1 MSMRV
6 IIVDDEPLAREGVA
20 LYLKDAGVEVLAQ
33 CENGDQAVTCIR
45 ELNPD
50 LVFLDIN
57 MPGLS
62 GLGVV
67 QKIGPAAMP
76 LTIFLTAH
84 DKYAIEAFRINALDY
99 LLKPINAEHFSASLR
114 RAQQEL
120 EKNRIHRH
128 KEQLARLLQAF
139 PAMEEGQRQGGVTSN
154 RILVRTAGHV
164 YFLKPQDIHWI
175 EADGDYVSIHTD
187 LKSHLVRET
196 LKTMEE
202 RLATEGFQR
211 IHRSSLVN
219 LEAIRELIANDNGD
233 YKVVLKNDTVLKL
246 SRNYRDQLYARLDA
260 GHDES

>member
-20 LYLKDAGVEVLAQ
+20 MFLKDTGVSIVAQ
-33 CENGDQAVTCIR
+33 CENGEQAVKCIR
-45 ELNPD
+45 ELQPD

-57 MPGLS
+57 MPGLN
-62 GLGVV
+62 GIEVV
-67 QKIGPAAMP
+67 HAIGAEHMP

-84 DKYAIEAFRINALDY
+84 DKYAIDAFRINALDY
-99 LLKPINAEHFSASLR
+99 LLKPINAEHFAASLR

-120 EKNRIHRH
+120 EKSRIHTH
-128 KEQLARLLQAF
+128 KEQLARLLQSFASARE
-139 PAMEEGQRQGGVTSN
+139 PTRMDTASN
-154 RILVRTAGHV
+154 RILVRSAGHV

-175 EADGDYVSIHTD
+175 EADGDYVSIHTER
-187 LKSHLVRET
+187 KTHLVRET

-202 RLATEGFQR
+202 RLVGDGFQR

-233 YKVVLKNDTVLKL
+233 YQVVLKDDTVLKL
-246 SRNYRDQLYARLDA
+246 SRNYRDLLYSRLNAD
-260 GHDES
+260 